1 MPKTPTKKK
10 PSQGVQGYISDI
22 IFDVDPD
29 MFCIVI
35 EYIYGGSMID
45 VDWQNDAR
53 AIIDASDK

>member
-1 MPKTPTKKK
+1 
-10 PSQGVQGYISDI
+10 
-22 IFDVDPD
+22 